1 MTIRPSSRIKCD
13 ISRQSF
19 HGEKTDVQISEP
31 VPVRDLLMSGMHLDI
46 WIPLT
51 PFLGE
56 RGGREVGEGVVGR
69 QLPFGALLPQV
80 HLIMTV
86 AEQSDNAL
94 LWSSNMQPKCKE
106 FPPTCAQDQG
116 AACVRSLP
124 SYAGLQAE
132 RAERRREQLQA
143 QRRQEQLL
151 LAASAVVSNGRVHS
165 ASASE
170 HIEHTGTK
178 QHVEDAKENCI
189 IVQLQIVLFSV
200 PWCPPG
206 SRQTSAL
213 LR

>member
-1 MTIRPSSRIKCD
+1 
-13 ISRQSF
+13 
-19 HGEKTDVQISEP
+19 
-31 VPVRDLLMSGMHLDI
+31 MSGMHLDI

-56 RGGREVGEGVVGR
+56 RGGREVGEGVVGG

-86 AEQSDNAL
+86 AEQSDAL

-124 SYAGLQAE
+124 SYAGLQTE

-151 LAASAVVSNGRVHS
+151 FAASAVVSNGRVHS
-165 ASASE
+165 ASATE
-170 HIEHTGTK
+170 HTEHTGTK

-189 IVQLQIVLFSV
+189 IVQLQIVLYSV